1 MDYRSIIESKYN
13 RTNWQKLLY
22 DIFRQNIRFWQQPIE
37 VSVDE
42 NMAKTALYIGQISLP
57 DGHGIAVYEVELS
70 DKVIIERNRAGIRNL
85 LCTNW
90 SGMGCAGA
98 FMFCYR
104 QNESVLRFSYV
115 SEALSFTEDG
125 SLKKESTDTKRF
137 TYLLGEGH
145 RSRTAIDQFEKL
157 KKSSLDLKDVT
168 KAFSVE
174 ALSDSF
180 FKEYKKQYEDIVEF
194 VTGKRMIKGANNKW
208 KEEVTGEPCAEIMRE
223 FAAFPDAEKAV
234 RDYVKK
240 LMGRLVFIQFLQKK
254 GWMGCPAGEAWKNG
268 DSEFVQNLF
277 ANTPYKETF
286 VDDVLEP
293 LFNDINTKRP
303 GDLTSSPHVGENIKI
318 PYLNG
323 GLFENDDYDSTNF
336 PLPAKYMKSM
346 LDFFASYNFTIDEN
360 DPDDAEIGVDPE
372 MLGRIFENLLEDN
385 KDKGAFYT
393 PKEIVQYMC
402 RESLIAYLQTD
413 ISEDAV
419 KDSIRQFVTSYD
431 VSPLDDELKETID
444 KKLKEVKICDPAI
457 GSGAF
462 PMGLLRELYA
472 CRKAI
477 EGIDDETAVGIKTHI
492 IQNNIYGV
500 DIEKGAVDIARL
512 RFWLALIV
520 DEQNPHALPNMDF
533 KIMQGNSL
541 LEQYEGV
548 DLSGMSLN
556 EQLKKKSRS
565 KKQEAWQQ
573 TFAFDERIALDNIQ
587 HAIHEYYLTDDHA
600 TKKNLRSA
608 INENVRSY
616 ILNLKGCT
624 SDIQQKLENLPI
636 PNDQFFLWHI
646 YFKDVFDKGGFD
658 IVIGNPP
665 YISLQANDGLL
676 ADIYH
681 DKGYLTFNGTGDIY
695 SLFYEQGYRLLKTK
709 GHLCFI
715 TSNKWMRNASGM
727 ETREFLT
734 SSANPKLI
742 FDFAGVQLFENA
754 TVETNILLFSKEENL
769 HHIYAVTTD
778 TKCKTIPC
786 DLQDY
791 AKNNGTVDNFEGAQE
806 WIILS
811 PIEAGIQKKIS
822 RCAIPLKDWN
832 LSINFGLKTGYNKAF
847 IIDEEVRKNILEQCH
862 TSEEYRKT
870 NDIIKPI
877 LRGRDIKRY
886 ELAWSNLWIINTHNG
901 LKKEN
906 IAPIDVNELYAIK
919 SHLDQYWDKLK
930 SRQDKGITP
939 YNLRNCAYLNELSLP
954 KIIWGEIS
962 DRSKFCLDENGDYL
976 CEATTFF
983 MTGDISIFLLCYLNS
998 SLSEYLFSK
1007 IATRTGMGTTRWK
1020 KYKIEKLLVPKV
1032 PEDIISKVEQLYH
1045 SYKRDSNILYLQKID
1060 KLIYDFYGLTD
1071 EEIAIIENSTK

>member
-1 MDYRSIIESKYN
+1 
-13 RTNWQKLLY
+13 
-22 DIFRQNIRFWQQPIE
+22 
-37 VSVDE
+37 
-42 NMAKTALYIGQISLP
+42 
-57 DGHGIAVYEVELS
+57 
-70 DKVIIERNRAGIRNL
+70 
-85 LCTNW
+85 
-90 SGMGCAGA
+90 
-98 FMFCYR
+98 
-104 QNESVLRFSYV
+104 
-115 SEALSFTEDG
+115 
-125 SLKKESTDTKRF
+125 
-137 TYLLGEGH
+137 
-145 RSRTAIDQFEKL
+145 
-157 KKSSLDLKDVT
+157 
-168 KAFSVE
+168 
-174 ALSDSF
+174 
-180 FKEYKKQYEDIVEF
+180 
-194 VTGKRMIKGANNKW
+194 
-208 KEEVTGEPCAEIMRE
+208 
-223 FAAFPDAEKAV
+223 
-234 RDYVKK
+234 
-240 LMGRLVFIQFLQKK
+240 
-254 GWMGCPAGEAWKNG
+254 
-268 DSEFVQNLF
+268 
-277 ANTPYKETF
+277 
-286 VDDVLEP
+286 
-293 LFNDINTKRP
+293 
-303 GDLTSSPHVGENIKI
+303 
-318 PYLNG
+318 
-323 GLFENDDYDSTNF
+323 
-336 PLPAKYMKSM
+336 
-346 LDFFASYNFTIDEN
+346 
-360 DPDDAEIGVDPE
+360 
-372 MLGRIFENLLEDN
+372 
-385 KDKGAFYT
+385 
-393 PKEIVQYMC
+393 
-402 RESLIAYLQTD
+402 
-413 ISEDAV
+413 
-419 KDSIRQFVTSYD
+419 
-431 VSPLDDELKETID
+431 
-444 KKLKEVKICDPAI
+444 
-457 GSGAF
+457 
-462 PMGLLRELYA
+462 
-472 CRKAI
+472 
-477 EGIDDETAVGIKTHI
+477 
-492 IQNNIYGV
+492 
-500 DIEKGAVDIARL
+500 
-512 RFWLALIV
+512 
-520 DEQNPHALPNMDF
+520 
-533 KIMQGNSL
+533 MQGNSL

-681 DKGYLTFNGTGDIY
+681 NKGYLTFNGTGDIY

-769 HHIYAVTTD
+769 HQIYAVTTD
-778 TKCKTIPC
+778 TKCKTIPG

-791 AKNNGTVDNFEGAQE
+791 AKNNGTADNFEGAQE

-811 PIEAGIQKKIS
+811 PLEAGIQKKIS

-870 NDIIKPI
+870 NDIIRPI

-901 LKKEN
+901 LKKKN
-906 IAPIDVNELYAIK
+906 ITPIDVNELPAVK

-939 YNLRNCAYLNELSLP
+939 YNLRNCAYLNELSQP

-962 DRSKFCLDENGDYL
+962 DRSKFCLDQNGDYL

-1045 SYKRDSNILYLQKID
+1045 SYKRDSDILYLQKID

>member
-1 MDYRSIIESKYN
+1 
-13 RTNWQKLLY
+13 
-22 DIFRQNIRFWQQPIE
+22 
-37 VSVDE
+37 
-42 NMAKTALYIGQISLP
+42 
-57 DGHGIAVYEVELS
+57 
-70 DKVIIERNRAGIRNL
+70 
-85 LCTNW
+85 
-90 SGMGCAGA
+90 
-98 FMFCYR
+98 
-104 QNESVLRFSYV
+104 
-115 SEALSFTEDG
+115 
-125 SLKKESTDTKRF
+125 
-137 TYLLGEGH
+137 
-145 RSRTAIDQFEKL
+145 
-157 KKSSLDLKDVT
+157 
-168 KAFSVE
+168 
-174 ALSDSF
+174 
-180 FKEYKKQYEDIVEF
+180 
-194 VTGKRMIKGANNKW
+194 
-208 KEEVTGEPCAEIMRE
+208 
-223 FAAFPDAEKAV
+223 
-234 RDYVKK
+234 
-240 LMGRLVFIQFLQKK
+240 
-254 GWMGCPAGEAWKNG
+254 
-268 DSEFVQNLF
+268 
-277 ANTPYKETF
+277 
-286 VDDVLEP
+286 
-293 LFNDINTKRP
+293 
-303 GDLTSSPHVGENIKI
+303 
-318 PYLNG
+318 
-323 GLFENDDYDSTNF
+323 
-336 PLPAKYMKSM
+336 
-346 LDFFASYNFTIDEN
+346 
-360 DPDDAEIGVDPE
+360 
-372 MLGRIFENLLEDN
+372 
-385 KDKGAFYT
+385 
-393 PKEIVQYMC
+393 
-402 RESLIAYLQTD
+402 
-413 ISEDAV
+413 
-419 KDSIRQFVTSYD
+419 
-431 VSPLDDELKETID
+431 
-444 KKLKEVKICDPAI
+444 
-457 GSGAF
+457 
-462 PMGLLRELYA
+462 
-472 CRKAI
+472 
-477 EGIDDETAVGIKTHI
+477 
-492 IQNNIYGV
+492 
-500 DIEKGAVDIARL
+500 
-512 RFWLALIV
+512 
-520 DEQNPHALPNMDF
+520 
-533 KIMQGNSL
+533 
-541 LEQYEGV
+541 V

-600 TKKNLRSA
+600 TKIILRSA

-681 DKGYLTFNGTGDIY
+681 NKGYLTFNGTGDIY

-715 TSNKWMRNASGM
+715 TSNKWMRNASGL

-734 SSANPKLI
+734 SSANPKII

-769 HHIYAVTTD
+769 HLIYAVTTD
-778 TKCKTIPC
+778 TKCKTIPG

-791 AKNNGTVDNFEGAQE
+791 AKNNGTADNFEGAQE

-811 PIEAGIQKKIS
+811 PLEAGIQKKIS

-870 NDIIKPI
+870 NDIIRPI

-886 ELAWSNLWIINTHNG
+886 ELTWANLWIINTHNG
-901 LKKEN
+901 LKKKN
-906 IAPIDVNELYAIK
+906 ITPIDVNELPAVK

-939 YNLRNCAYLNELSLP
+939 YNLRNCAYLNELSQP

-962 DRSKFCLDENGDYL
+962 DRSKFCLDQNGDYL

-1032 PEDIISKVEQLYH
+1032 PEDIISKVEQLYY
-1045 SYKRDSNILYLQKID
+1045 SYKRDSNILYLQNID